1 MFASANVSRLRST
14 RAGWGDGPVW
24 GALFAPW
31 AIAAAV
37 MMVLAWQHIVLLRMW
52 DPDDYMRLMEVRDWL
67 GGQSWF
73 DVTQYRLDPPR
84 GFAMHWSR
92 IVDLPIAALI
102 LIFRPLLGDGPAERV
117 AITVVPLLTL
127 LGIMAALM
135 LLTKR
140 VGGRSASLM
149 TPLLVACC
157 PPILFQT
164 LPVRIDHHAWQ
175 TMLAMATVAALLDPR
190 PTRGGLLSGLAAA
203 IWLSV
208 SMEGVPMVAGI
219 FGLVIL
225 RFIIARSEDA
235 RAHSARLQGFAL
247 ALAGGAACWF
257 LVAHRLAAWGHTDCD
272 AMGPAW
278 LALIGG
284 GALGATV
291 AARHLIEAPRLV
303 RAVPVVMG
311 TAMGFTLFLH
321 AAPLC
326 AAGPFGALDP
336 VTRAFWYDH
345 VVEGLPIWR
354 QSADM
359 QGMIL
364 AFPLIGMTGLALG
377 WRSAS
382 DAQSRR
388 QWATL
393 LLIAGAAF
401 ALSLL
406 VQRTSAVAHGF
417 ALPGAAWMLERSL
430 ATVRRWRVMLA
441 RVVGSSVAILAASPL
456 AAAGIGGALMGAMS
470 PAQLGVS
477 RPVEIACAKGCDVW
491 RALDALPATY
501 MLSSLDVAPS
511 LLVHTHHRFAASVYH
526 RNAGPLRRTI
536 IAFTGDIDAT
546 RRMMAAEG
554 MTHVVIDPQADEAQI
569 YIKAA
574 PHGLMARLMA
584 GHPPAWLQPV
594 PLPGSPLKLWRKVA

>member
-1 MFASANVSRLRST
+1 MSRLRST
-14 RAGWGDGPVW
+14 RTAWGE
-24 GALFAPW
+24 GALALLAPW

-37 MMVLAWQHIVLLRMW
+37 TMLLAWQHVVLLRMW
-52 DPDDYMRLMEVRDWL
+52 DPDDYMRLLEVRDWL
-67 GGQSWF
+67 AGQSWF

-92 IVDLPIAALI
+92 IVDLPIAALT
-102 LIFRPLLGDGPAERV
+102 LLFRPLLGDVLGER
-117 AITVVPLLTL
+117 AALCVVPLLIL

-135 LLTKR
+135 IATRR
-140 VGGRSASLM
+140 VGGPAASFAA
-149 TPLLVACC
+149 PLLVACC

-164 LPVRIDHHAWQ
+164 MPMRIDHHGWQ
-175 TMLAMATVAALLDPR
+175 TMMAMATAAALLDPR
-190 PTRGGLLSGLAAA
+190 ALRGGLLAGLAAA

-208 SMEGVPMVAGI
+208 SMEGVPMVAAI

-225 RFIIARSEDA
+225 RFLIGRDDA
-235 RAHSARLQGFAL
+235 GHAARLQGFAT
-247 ALAGGAACWF
+247 AFAGGAALWF
-257 LVAHRLAAWGHTDCD
+257 LVAHRLSAWGHTECD

-278 LALIGG
+278 LMLIGG
-284 GALGATV
+284 GALGAIV
-291 AARHLIEAPRLV
+291 AARHLATAPRAV
-303 RAVPVVMG
+303 RAVPIVMG
-311 TAMGFTLFLH
+311 TAMGLTAFLH
-321 AAPLC
+321 VAPLC

-364 AFPLIGMTGLALG
+364 AFPLIGIAGLALG
-377 WRSAS
+377 WCA
-382 DAQSRR
+382 AETPAARR
-388 QWATL
+388 QWASL

-417 ALPGAAWMLERSL
+417 ALPGAAWLL
-430 ATVRRWRVMLA
+430 ARALDRVRKSHRLLV
-441 RVVGSSVAILAASPL
+441 RVVGSSAAILAASPL
-456 AAAGIGGALMGAMS
+456 TATSIGGALIDAID
-470 PAQLGVS
+470 PA
-477 RPVEIACAKGCDVW
+477 PVAQQGQPTPLACAQGCDRW
-491 RALDALPATY
+491 SALEALPATY
-501 MLSSLDVAPS
+501 ILSTLDVAPS
-511 LLVHTHHRFAASVYH
+511 LLVHTHHRFPASGYH
-526 RNAGPLRRTI
+526 RNAVPLRRTI
-536 IAFTGDIDAT
+536 TAFTGDIDAT
-546 RRMMAAEG
+546 RRMMTAQG
-554 MTHVVIDPQADEAQI
+554 MTHVLIDPEADEAQI

-594 PLPGSPLKLWRKVA
+594 ALPGSPFRMWRKIA

>member
-1 MFASANVSRLRST
+1 MT
-14 RAGWGDGPVW
+14 
-24 GALFAPW
+24 
-31 AIAAAV
+31 
-37 MMVLAWQHIVLLRMW
+37 MVLAWQHIVMLRMW

-73 DVTQYRLDPPR
+73 DVTQYRLDPPH

-92 IVDLPIAALI
+92 IVDLPIAGLI
-102 LIFRPLLGDGPAERV
+102 VMLRPLLGDMLAERV
-117 AITVVPLLTL
+117 AICAVPLLTL

-135 LLTKR
+135 VATR
-140 VGGRSASLM
+140 RAGGRSASLVA
-149 TPLLVACC
+149 PLLVACC

-175 TMLAMATVAALLDPR
+175 TMMAMATVAALLDSR
-190 PTRGGLLSGLAAA
+190 DWRGGLLAGLGAA

-208 SMEGVPMVAGI
+208 SMEGVPMVAAI
-219 FGLVIL
+219 FGLVIA
-225 RFIIARSEDA
+225 RFILARPQEA
-235 RAHSARLQGFAL
+235 RTHSARLQGFAL
-247 ALAGGAACWF
+247 AFAGGAAIWF
-257 LVAHRLAAWGHTDCD
+257 LVAHRLSAWGHTDCD

-284 GALGATV
+284 GGLGAIV
-291 AARHLIEAPRLV
+291 SARHLIDAPRAV
-303 RAVPVVMG
+303 RAVPVAMG
-311 TAMGFTLFLH
+311 AATGFTLFLH

-336 VTRAFWYDH
+336 VTRAFWYEH

-364 AFPLIGMTGLALG
+364 AFPLIGMAGLALG
-377 WRSAS
+377 WRSAIEVQ
-382 DAQSRR
+382 ARR
-388 QWATL
+388 RWATL
-393 LLIAGAAF
+393 LLIAVAAF

-417 ALPGAAWMLERSL
+417 ALPGVAWMLARSL
-430 ATVRRWRVMLA
+430 EAVRRWRMLLA
-441 RVVGSSVAILAASPL
+441 RVAGSGAVILAASPL
-456 AAAGIGGALMGAMS
+456 AAAGVGGALIGAMT
-470 PAQLGVS
+470 PAQ
-477 RPVEIACAKGCDVW
+477 PVASQPSGEPCTQGCDRW
-491 RALDALPATY
+491 RALDELPATY
-501 MLSSLDVAPS
+501 MLSPLDVAPS
-511 LLVHTHHRFAASVYH
+511 LLVHTHHRLAASCYH
-526 RNAGPLRRTI
+526 RNAGPMRRTI
-536 IAFTGDIDAT
+536 IAFTGDVDAT
-546 RRMMAAEG
+546 RRMMAATG
-554 MTHVVIDPQADEAQI
+554 MTHVVIDPEADEAQI

-594 PLPGSPLKLWRKVA
+594 PLPGSPLRLWRKVA